1 MIQWKN
7 KPIDNLSKKDLQA
20 ALAESVTHM
29 MRGSVAQSSD
39 SVAFAFI
46 FGVFSS
52 SALFALIL
60 IFVSMTK

>member
-7 KPIDNLSKKDLQA
+7 KPIDNLSKKDLQT

-29 MRGSVAQSSD
+29 MQGSVAQSSD
-39 SVAFAFI
+39 TVAFAFI

-52 SALFALIL
+52 TAVFAMIL
-60 IFVSMTK
+60 LFVSMTN